1 MVNIPILSTGQNVMS
16 KINGAAQ
23 EIVTK
28 VTNTD
33 LISTAGKGVN
43 GILKDLGDLVGV
55 VPLAGGAT
63 GYVFKK
69 SGDAV
74 KVVSVSANN
83 VVVGSGKLV
92 NGVLSGVTDLV
103 VLTLDTAKGLISK
116 ISNMVGVNIKLG
128 GRRRR
133 RRRKSKKRRKRTGKK
148 SRKKRRRRTKRR
160 RRR

>member
-1 MVNIPILSTGQNVMS
+1 MVNIPILSTGQNVMN

>member
-63 GYVFKK
+63 G
-69 SGDAV
+69 
-74 KVVSVSANN
+74 
-83 VVVGSGKLV
+83 
-92 NGVLSGVTDLV
+92 
-103 VLTLDTAKGLISK
+103 
-116 ISNMVGVNIKLG
+116 
-128 GRRRR
+128 
-133 RRRKSKKRRKRTGKK
+133 
-148 SRKKRRRRTKRR
+148 
-160 RRR
+160 